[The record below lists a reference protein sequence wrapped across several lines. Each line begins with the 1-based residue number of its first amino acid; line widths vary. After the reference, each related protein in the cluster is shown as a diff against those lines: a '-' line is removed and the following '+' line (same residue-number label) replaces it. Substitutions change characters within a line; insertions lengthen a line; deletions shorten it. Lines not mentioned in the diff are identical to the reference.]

1 MSKVIQSCRI
11 FKSAMSCN
19 RFAFSSIRRLACL
32 ASKCE
37 SIKKY
42 AIGTMGNRSDMKF
55 KISLSTFL
63 TCKSA
68 ANIATGIP
76 RRMGHFFKAA
86 AAKYSSLRTSR
97 KCMRLAGPLNLL
109 IMLMII
115 AFASDSSIFM
125 FALTSY
131 LVLTIVDLVFVFNA
145 TREGC

>member
-1 MSKVIQSCRI
+1 MSKAIQSCRF

-68 ANIATGIP
+68 AKIATGIP
-76 RRMGHFFKAA
+76 RSMGHFFKAA

>member
-1 MSKVIQSCRI
+1 MSKVIQSCRF

-19 RFAFSSIRRLACL
+19 RFAFSSIRRLVCF

-68 ANIATGIP
+68 AKIATGIP
-76 RRMGHFFKAA
+76 RSMGHFFKAA

>member
-1 MSKVIQSCRI
+1 MSKVIQSCRL

-19 RFAFSSIRRLACL
+19 RFAFSSIRRLTCL

-68 ANIATGIP
+68 AKIATGIP
-76 RRMGHFFKAA
+76 RSMGHFFKAA